1 MLLSRWGGG
10 EGRTGVGWY
19 LRTNMPHA
27 RAFGGRVGEEEGRRA
42 VEKCVVVCCYWWKG
56 RGEEEGICMEIEGR
70 EEKEEK
76 ED

>member
-1 MLLSRWGGG
+1 M
-10 EGRTGVGWY
+10 
-19 LRTNMPHA
+19 
-27 RAFGGRVGEEEGRRA
+27 GEEEGRRA

-56 RGEEEGICMEIEGR
+56 RGEGICMEIEGR